1 MIYFNCDYTE
11 GAHPEIMR
19 RLLETNLVQTVGY
32 GEDEYCE
39 SARRRILALC
49 RNENA
54 QVHFLVGGTQ
64 ANFTVI
70 SAALRAHQAVVAAV
84 SGHIAVHETGAVEAT
99 GHKVITLPSDDGK
112 ITAAQVRACYDAH
125 WNDSTHEHM
134 AQPAMVYLS
143 NPTENGT
150 LYSKA
155 ELTAISEVCRA
166 CGLTLFVDGARMG
179 YGLASPKND
188 LTLADYAALCDVFY
202 IGGTKVG
209 ALFGEA
215 VVICKP
221 ELQRDFR
228 YHIKQRGG
236 MLAKGRLLGVQF
248 DTLFTDELYFEISKH
263 AVDLALELR
272 AAFEKKGWPLLYD
285 SWTNQQFPV
294 LPDEVYERLK
304 EKFVLSFWEKTDEHH
319 TAVRVCTS
327 WATTRESVQALLDA
341 IAQPETHCGT

>member
-19 RLLETNLVQTVGY
+19 RLNDTNFEQTVGY
-32 GEDEYCE
+32 GEDEDCE

-49 RNENA
+49 GNERA

-70 SAALRAHQAVVAAV
+70 SAALRAHQGVIAAV

-99 GHKVITLPSDDGK
+99 GHKVITLPSADGK

-125 WNDSTHEHM
+125 WNDATHEHM
-134 AQPAMVYLS
+134 AQPAMVYIS

-150 LYSKA
+150 LYGKA
-155 ELTAISEVCRA
+155 ELSAISAVCRE
-166 CGLTLFVDGARMG
+166 CGLKLFVDGARMG

-188 LTLADYAALCDVFY
+188 LMLADYAALCDVFY

-215 VVICKP
+215 VVICDA

-236 MLAKGRLLGVQF
+236 MLAKGRLLGLQF
-248 DTLFTDELYFEISKH
+248 DTLFTDNLYFEISRH
-263 AVDLALELR
+263 AVDLALRLR

-285 SWTNQQFPV
+285 SWTNQQFPI

-304 EKFVLSFWEKTDEHH
+304 ERFVLSFWEKTDEKH

-327 WATTRESVQALLDA
+327 WATTEENVKRLIEA
-341 IAQPETHCGT
+341 IE

>member
-134 AQPAMVYLS
+134 AQPAMVYFS

-319 TAVRVCTS
+319 TTVRVCTS

>member
-155 ELTAISEVCRA
+155 ELTAISDVCRA

-248 DTLFTDELYFEISKH
+248 DTLFTDELYFEISRH
-263 AVDLALELR
+263 AVELALELR
-272 AAFEKKGWPLLYD
+272 ATFEKKGWPLLYD

-304 EKFVLSFWEKTDEHH
+304 EKFVFSFWEKTDEHH

-341 IAQPETHCGT
+341 IA

>member
-49 RNENA
+49 QNENA

-112 ITAAQVRACYDAH
+112 ITAEQVRACYDAH

-155 ELTAISEVCRA
+155 ELTAISDVCRA

-304 EKFVLSFWEKTDEHH
+304 EKFVLSFWEKTDAHH

-327 WATTRESVQALLDA
+327 WATTRESVQALIDA
-341 IAQPETHCGT
+341 IA

>member
-155 ELTAISEVCRA
+155 ELTAISDVCRA

-248 DTLFTDELYFEISKH
+248 DTLFTDELYFEISRH
-263 AVDLALELR
+263 AVELALELR
-272 AAFEKKGWPLLYD
+272 ATFEKKGWPLLYD

-341 IAQPETHCGT
+341 IA

>member
-49 RNENA
+49 QNENA

-112 ITAAQVRACYDAH
+112 ITAEQVRACYDAH

-166 CGLTLFVDGARMG
+166 CGLTLFLDGARMG

-248 DTLFTDELYFEISKH
+248 DTLFTDKLYFEISRH

-272 AAFEKKGWPLLYD
+272 AACEKKGWPLLYD

-304 EKFVLSFWEKTDEHH
+304 EKFVLSFWEKTDAHH

-327 WATTRESVQALLDA
+327 WATTRESVQALIDA
-341 IAQPETHCGT
+341 IA

>member
-19 RLLETNLVQTVGY
+19 RFLETNLVQTVGY

-155 ELTAISEVCRA
+155 ELTAISDVCRA

-304 EKFVLSFWEKTDEHH
+304 EKFVLSFWEKTDAHH

-327 WATTRESVQALLDA
+327 WATTRESVQALIDA
-341 IAQPETHCGT
+341 IA

>member
-19 RLLETNLVQTVGY
+19 RLNDTNFEQTVGY

-49 RNENA
+49 GNERA

-70 SAALRAHQAVVAAV
+70 SAALRAHQGVIAAV

-99 GHKVITLPSDDGK
+99 GHKVITLPSADGK

-125 WNDSTHEHM
+125 WNDATHEHM
-134 AQPAMVYLS
+134 AQPAMVYIS

-150 LYSKA
+150 LYGKA
-155 ELTAISEVCRA
+155 ELSAISAVCREF
-166 CGLTLFVDGARMG
+166 GLKLFVDGARMG
-179 YGLASPKND
+179 HGLAPPKTD
-188 LTLADYAALCDVFY
+188 LPLADYAALCDVFY

-215 VVICKP
+215 VVICDA

-236 MLAKGRLLGVQF
+236 MLAKGRLLGLQF
-248 DTLFTDELYFEISKH
+248 DTLFTDHLYFEISRH
-263 AVDLALELR
+263 AVDLALRLR

-285 SWTNQQFPV
+285 SWTNQQFPI

-304 EKFVLSFWEKTDEHH
+304 ERFVLSFWEKTDEKH

-327 WATTRESVQALLDA
+327 WATTEENVKRLIEA
-341 IAQPETHCGT
+341 IE

>member
-39 SARRRILALC
+39 SARRHILALC

-155 ELTAISEVCRA
+155 ELTAISDVCRA

-248 DTLFTDELYFEISKH
+248 DTLFTDELYFEISRH
-263 AVDLALELR
+263 AVELALELR
-272 AAFEKKGWPLLYD
+272 ATFEKKGWPLLYD

-341 IAQPETHCGT
+341 IAQPEAHCGT